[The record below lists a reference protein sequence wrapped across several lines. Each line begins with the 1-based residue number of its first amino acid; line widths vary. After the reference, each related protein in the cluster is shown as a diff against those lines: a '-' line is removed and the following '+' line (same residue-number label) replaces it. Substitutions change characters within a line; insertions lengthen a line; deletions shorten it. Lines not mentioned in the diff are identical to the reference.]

1 MDRFA
6 STQVWIFQGSS
17 WRAGVK
23 RSIQMN
29 SAAVNNVFLY
39 TMIWHLLIMSCPIG
53 CPCVFVKIHLL
64 LPKSRTS
71 TISSLVSSIT
81 TTFFGQKELHH
92 IVTPLSQVHVVV
104 YRVSLNTISV
114 VCFHWL
120 GILENI
126 QVNYQSLIKKAVDAK
141 KIFRSD
147 LWFNT
152 CAHQWQILFW
162 WAHVFFIQGQKDC
175 MFINLHWPFHINT
188 DPLGDE
194 RFWRWWEAK
203 VQDTV
208 RWQVNPLALTQ
219 IKWISIYVETS
230 SLKPDFYKFT
240 SFQNRDQINL
250 GRRWFE
256 KKESEGA
263 RNCYFTWDKGRLW

>member
-6 STQVWIFQGSS
+6 SSQVRIFQGSS
-17 WRAGVK
+17 WWAGVK

-29 SAAVNNVFLY
+29 SAAINNVFLY

-64 LPKSRTS
+64 LPKSRAW
-71 TISSLVSSIT
+71 TISSLVSSII

-92 IVTPLSQVHVVV
+92 IVTPLSQVHIVVT
-104 YRVSLNTISV
+104 SCFFEHNFV

-152 CAHQWQILFW
+152 CAHQWQNTFLVSSCIFYSRT
-162 WAHVFFIQGQKDC
+162 KR
-175 MFINLHWPFHINT
+175 LHNMI
-188 DPLGDE
+188 
-194 RFWRWWEAK
+194 
-203 VQDTV
+203 VC
-208 RWQVNPLALTQ
+208 
-219 IKWISIYVETS
+219 S
-230 SLKPDFYKFT
+230 
-240 SFQNRDQINL
+240 
-250 GRRWFE
+250 
-256 KKESEGA
+256 
-263 RNCYFTWDKGRLW
+263 

>member
-1 MDRFA
+1 M
-6 STQVWIFQGSS
+6 
-17 WRAGVK
+17 
-23 RSIQMN
+23 
-29 SAAVNNVFLY
+29 
-39 TMIWHLLIMSCPIG
+39 
-53 CPCVFVKIHLL
+53 
-64 LPKSRTS
+64 
-71 TISSLVSSIT
+71 
-81 TTFFGQKELHH
+81 
-92 IVTPLSQVHVVV
+92 TPLSQVHVVV

-141 KIFRSD
+141 KSSD
-147 LWFNT
+147 QTSGSTHVLINGKYFSGELMYF
-152 CAHQWQILFW
+152 LFKDKKI
-162 WAHVFFIQGQKDC
+162 AQYDC
-175 MFINLHWPFHINT
+175 MFINLHRPFHINT

-250 GRRWFE
+250 WRRWFE
-256 KKESEGA
+256 KKRKWRCTQLLYDNFLVFS
-263 RNCYFTWDKGRLW
+263 L

>member
-6 STQVWIFQGSS
+6 SSQFRIFQGSS
-17 WRAGVK
+17 WWAGVE

-29 SAAVNNVFLY
+29 SAAIDNVFLY
-39 TMIWHLLIMSCPIG
+39 TMIWNLLVMSCPIG

-71 TISSLVSSIT
+71 RISSLVSSII

-104 YRVSLNTISV
+104 SSCFFEHNFV

-126 QVNYQSLIKKAVDAK
+126 QVNYQSLIKKQRMQK

-162 WAHVFFIQGQKDC
+162 WAHVFFYSRTKW
-175 MFINLHWPFHINT
+175 LHNMI
-188 DPLGDE
+188 
-194 RFWRWWEAK
+194 
-203 VQDTV
+203 VC
-208 RWQVNPLALTQ
+208 
-219 IKWISIYVETS
+219 S
-230 SLKPDFYKFT
+230 
-240 SFQNRDQINL
+240 
-250 GRRWFE
+250 
-256 KKESEGA
+256 
-263 RNCYFTWDKGRLW
+263 